1 MDFLF
6 QVIITF
12 VAFTLVDLFWLV
24 KVAPKLYRKHIGHL
38 MADKVNRVG
47 ALLFYV
53 IYIVGLVLFV
63 IQPHQNHL
71 LLGILYGGAFGLVT
85 YATYDLTNFATLK
98 AWPVTI
104 TVIDLVWGTL
114 VTAFTS
120 GLVIVVLGWL

>member
-38 MADKVNRVG
+38 MAEKVNRVG

-63 IQPHQNHL
+63 IQPHQDHL
-71 LLGILYGGAFGLVT
+71 LLGILYGGTFGLVT
-85 YATYDLTNFATLK
+85 YATYDLTNLATLK
-98 AWPVTI
+98 AWSVKI